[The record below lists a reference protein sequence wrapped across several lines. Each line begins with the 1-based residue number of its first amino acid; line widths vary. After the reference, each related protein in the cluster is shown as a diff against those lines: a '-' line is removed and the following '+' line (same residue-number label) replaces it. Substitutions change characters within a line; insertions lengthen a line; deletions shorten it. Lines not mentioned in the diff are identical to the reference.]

1 MDSQIAN
8 QMLDCFKTDVKRT
21 QKTWFIPITTQID
34 YNQWYFLSSK
44 ISWLDVGNDP
54 NDPFRL
60 FKRKYTTLI
69 LLLIA

>member
-54 NDPFRL
+54 FRL